1 MMSLLDN
8 AGNDRI
14 VQLGIAQT
22 AANLLPA
29 SPLASAARS
38 VLRRGGAEHLA
49 YGRPAGEAALA
60 VQIAR
65 LLMRRGCQIDP
76 DELVITNGCQQA
88 LMLALLAV
96 AEPGDTVAV
105 ESPTYPGML
114 HAIEALGMQVI
125 EIPSDPTT
133 GICLDALRSA
143 IGQWP
148 VRACYVMPTVSNPLG
163 SSMCESDRRRL
174 IQLLSEAQIPLI
186 EDDTTASLQF
196 AERASTPLKAHDSGG
211 RVLTCSSFSK
221 TVGAGYRIGWMV
233 PGRYAA
239 RVRELKYVADMGNAG
254 ITQAILAQYLARGTY
269 WRDLRRAN
277 RIHREAVTALTNTIA
292 RHFPHGTRWTE
303 PSGGFLVWVEL
314 PQAIDGEA
322 LHREALQQDIHIAAG
337 SLFSASNRFPNCV
350 RIGWG
355 GAWNDGVERAVAAIG
370 AIACGLQSKAA

>member
-1 MMSLLDN
+1 MKLYERIAQTIEKAVESRVYAAGDRLPSVRQLSSDLGASVSTVLGAYHLLEARGLVEARPQSGHYITRLANSATRLRTSRWSLEPTLVDGAAHARTMMSLLDN
-8 AGNDRI
+8 AGNDQI

-22 AANLLPA
+22 AADLLPA
-29 SPLASAARS
+29 TPLASAARS

-60 VQIAR
+60 VQVAR
-65 LLMRRGCQIDP
+65 LLMCRGCQIDP

-163 SSMCESDRRRL
+163 SSMCESDRRGL

-186 EDDTTASLQF
+186 EDDTTAGLQF
-196 AERASTPLKAHDSGG
+196 AERASTPLKAHDM
-211 RVLTCSSFSK
+211 C
-221 TVGAGYRIGWMV
+221 
-233 PGRYAA
+233 
-239 RVRELKYVADMGNAG
+239 
-254 ITQAILAQYLARGTY
+254 
-269 WRDLRRAN
+269 
-277 RIHREAVTALTNTIA
+277 
-292 RHFPHGTRWTE
+292 PH
-303 PSGGFLVWVEL
+303 
-314 PQAIDGEA
+314 I
-322 LHREALQQDIHIAAG
+322 
-337 SLFSASNRFPNCV
+337 SL
-350 RIGWG
+350 
-355 GAWNDGVERAVAAIG
+355 
-370 AIACGLQSKAA
+370 